1 MRIVFEEYRYPQDI
15 IRDILWEGAFKDIK
29 GFVTIHY
36 VGYYYNPRI
45 QDCVFI
51 LPKVLLEEKIDDNGK
66 KYEVVFGNI
75 RPEELLNINFQ
86 TQRDD
91 IPVDFLY
98 QFSVW
103 IHRAITVY
111 AQLNQDNN
119 IVLHDKQVSTVGN
132 GRVKLSNTYL
142 DIILSLIQFNKD
154 NRDFLLF
161 TLKNLHSGCNKINW
175 TRTIA
180 HSQGFIQGGRP
191 IYINPVNKKRQI
203 NFDEELLVIYYSI
216 LNFIHQSYGFP
227 VDINVGYDLIT
238 GAKFS
243 NYLRGYGCRKMR
255 QLKYKYFSDR
265 TLALWELCN
274 TFFEKAHQIRIKS
287 RNEEYLLVKSFNI
300 VFEAMID
307 ELIGDTRASIPA
319 GLKDQDDGKR
329 VDHMYRYRNLT
340 NNEDKE
346 HEVFYIGDSKYY
358 KRGESHNLQR
368 EAVYKQYTYAKNVI
382 QWNLNLFMNEDDEDI
397 KKDIDRFLRGGHEQ
411 VRKLRD
417 DITEGYDII
426 PNFFI
431 SAMVNSELNYQEHLK
446 LTERS
451 KQTYQ
456 SRQFENRLFDRDTLL
471 MAHYDVNFLHIVSLY
486 ARNNQQQKRDWK
498 IKVRKAFR
506 KAIQDMLTERYDFYA
521 MTPHQGVSA
530 VAYLEEHFKELL
542 GKVYTPYADRNLQKY
557 YSLALSK
564 DKAYEDENSVIL
576 AQLKQAF
583 YVKPC
588 PIGTNPYDI
597 LEKIEPVVASMDVVV
612 EKKHTLHYLENYHDD
627 QVLIGCY
634 KDEPHWNWIN
644 GVNDKGTTIYNVRL
658 GKKVEGGQLRSK
670 LEEMT
675 VRFVIL
681 YKDGDNSGK
690 YHVYRVH
697 HHAIMTKK
705 RMHEAWY
712 PTPIEEMH
720 AEKYFCYVMD
730 EEVSI
735 GNIDLMAIIK
745 DNQPIGSP
753 IYKSCDELIKYRK

>member
-1 MRIVFEEYRYPQDI
+1 MRIIFEEYRYPQNI
-15 IRDILWEGAFKDIK
+15 VKDILWEGAFKDVK
-29 GFVTIHY
+29 GFVSIHY

-45 QDCVFI
+45 RDCVFI
-51 LPKVLLEEKIDDNGK
+51 LPKVLLEEKVDDNGN

-75 RPEELLNINFQ
+75 RPEDLIQIDLSSR
-86 TQRDD
+86 RDD

-98 QFSVW
+98 KFSIW

-111 AQLNQDNN
+111 AQLNRDNN
-119 IVLHDKQVSTVGN
+119 IVLHDKQIAKIGK
-132 GRVKLSNTYL
+132 GRTRLSNTYL
-142 DIILSLIQFNKD
+142 DILLSLTQFKKD

-180 HSQGFIQGGRP
+180 HSHAFLQTGGP
-191 IYINPVNKKRQI
+191 VYVNPVNKKRQI

-216 LNFIHQSYGFP
+216 LNYIHKSYGFP
-227 VDINVGYDLIT
+227 VHVDVGYELIT
-238 GAKFS
+238 GAKFD
-243 NYLRGYGCRKMR
+243 NYLRGFGCRRMR
-255 QLKYKYFSDR
+255 QIKYKYFSDK
-265 TLALWELCN
+265 TLTLWELCN
-274 TFFEKAHQIRIKS
+274 AFFEKSRQIRINS
-287 RNEEYLLVKSFNI
+287 HNEEYLLVKSFNV

-307 ELIGDTRASIPA
+307 ELIGDPRSKIPA

-340 NNEDKE
+340 NNEEGQRDI
-346 HEVFYIGDSKYY
+346 FYIGDSKYY

-368 EAVYKQYTYAKNVI
+368 ESIYKQYTYAKNVI

-397 KKDIDRFLRGGHEQ
+397 KKDISRFRRAGHEQ

-431 SAMVNSELNYQEHLK
+431 SAKVNSELNYQEYLK
-446 LTERS
+446 LTEKSR
-451 KQTYQ
+451 QTYQ
-456 SRQFENRLFDRDTLL
+456 NRQFENRLFDRDTLL

-486 ARNNQQQKRDWK
+486 ARNNQQQKQAWK
-498 IKVRKAFR
+498 TKVRSEFR
-506 KAIQDMLTERYDFYA
+506 SAIQQMLTDKYDFYA
-521 MTPHQGVSA
+521 MTPKQGVSA
-530 VAYLEEHFKELL
+530 VSYLEKHFKELL
-542 GKVYTPYADRNLQKY
+542 GKVYTPYVDRGRQKY

-564 DKAYEDENSVIL
+564 DKVYEDENNVIL
-576 AQLKQAF
+576 AQLKTAF
-583 YVKPC
+583 DVKPC
-588 PIGTNPYDI
+588 PIGTNPSSVLDD
-597 LEKIEPVVASMDVVV
+597 LEPTIASMNILP
-612 EKKHTLHYLENYHDD
+612 EKKYTLHYLENYLED

-634 KDEPHWNWIN
+634 KDEAHWKWIN

-658 GKKVEGGQLRSK
+658 GKDVEGGQMRSK
-670 LEEMT
+670 LEKMT
-675 VRFVIL
+675 VRFVVL
-681 YKDGDNSGK
+681 YREGDNSGE

-697 HHAIMTKK
+697 HHAIMDKK
-705 RMHEAWY
+705 RMQEAWY

-735 GNIDLMAIIK
+735 GNINLLEIIK
-745 DNQPIGSP
+745 NNQPVGAP
-753 IYKSCDELIKYRK
+753 IYKSCSELINYRS